1 MLSPVSAT
9 MAVMSPQP
17 RVASVNVGEIASLP
31 HGRTSVQ
38 TAIRKHPVEG
48 PVALG
53 SLGFTGDHQADTRN
67 HGGPDKAVLLFS
79 LEQYPSL
86 ARHIGHEISVP
97 SFGENLTIAGTT
109 EESVCIGDVIRI
121 GTATLEVNQP
131 RNPCYKQAA
140 LHQVRDLVLEVER
153 TGATGWYARVLEPGE
168 VTAGDDVTLID
179 RPFADVTVAS
189 VNGILH
195 PPDDSTFD
203 HEQIG
208 HLLTIPALAG
218 RLRDRLEHLSRNEIE
233 DPSRRRRGPTD

>member
-79 LEQYPSL
+79 LERYPIL
-86 ARHIGHEISVP
+86 TRHIGHEIPVP
-97 SFGENLTIAGTT
+97 SFGENLTITGTT
-109 EESVCIGDVIRI
+109 EEGVCIGDVVRV